1 MISVSIITI
10 GNEIV
15 KGRTVNTNASEIAQA
30 FTKVG
35 FRVVRHTSIPDEC
48 DVIAETLSDSFRTYD
63 ITITTGGLG
72 PTFDD
77 ITVECFSKGIGKK
90 LVLNTEAEQIIR
102 DKYQTLKLP
111 LTQERLKMAYFPEG
125 SRIIRNNV
133 GTAPGLFLTVDS
145 HKIFGL
151 PGVPREMRDMLP
163 EVISLCG
170 KSGLAYKS
178 IEFEIE
184 GIMESEIAPFVK
196 TIMKK
201 YENTIYIKTHPV
213 SDELTY
219 PKLIVELYSIA
230 EANID
235 FTPSMED
242 IKASIK
248 KWGTEKKESSKKKS

>member
-1 MISVSIITI
+1 MKGVSIITI

-77 ITVECFSKGIGKK
+77 MTVECFSKGIGKK
-90 LVLNTEAEQIIR
+90 LVLNAEAEQIIR
-102 DKYQTLKLP
+102 NKYKALGLP
-111 LTQERLKMAYFPEG
+111 LTQERSKMAYFPEG

-145 HKIFGL
+145 HKIFCL

-163 EVISLCG
+163 EVTSHCG

-196 TIMKK
+196 TIMKE
-201 YENTIYIKTHPV
+201 YGNAIYIKTHPI
-213 SDELTY
+213 SDELTN
-219 PKLIVELYSIA
+219 PKLIVEIYSISDVS
-230 EANID
+230 ED
-235 FTPSMED
+235 FTENMED
-242 IKASIK
+242 IRYNK
-248 KWGTEKKESSKKKS
+248 